1 MKKLILLALACIFL
15 LSETDA
21 QGKYSK
27 EQILNMSIEEL
38 SDLPLEDLMAAVET
52 LGVSSV
58 DELFAMIMNK
68 NVASASKKEEN
79 AFTSPLST
87 TVITRDEMRSWGVS
101 TIEEAFRL
109 IPGVVVQEKTNGV
122 YDVQLRGLNNLPDGQ
137 ALSYT
142 ENQNILL
149 MVDGRDVTNYVQG
162 AVFFETLPISI
173 EDVSRIEVVRGATS
187 ALYGQNAVQGVVNII
202 TDKPGSASSLVQG
215 SIQAGSNSTSIGDIA
230 IRSAV
235 NDKFAYGV
243 SFNMQTRQRKTDKIS
258 VPHNPQFFMCNP
270 NNAENPYSPLDDD
283 WYSLNDFNN
292 LRYFAAA
299 SQSYYSFVPKFYDMS
314 AIFSK
319 PRQSRET
326 YGLNGYL
333 TLTPADEVRFDLT
346 GGYQNSYVLT
356 TNVEDAHWAMA
367 GRTSKTTYA
376 NLDANVK
383 GLHAQVSYMQGPQE
397 YSAGVKGYKVKIKNF
412 RAQAEYDFSFG
423 DFSVRPGV
431 AYNSYATENYS
442 LGNGMEI
449 PLTRVETNKGM
460 KVINGMFITNNDGS
474 QSAVAQ
480 MLSNDAKFTTVS
492 PSLRF
497 DYKVSDWR
505 FIAAWRMDK
514 TDNPDKANHAFQAA
528 VSKEV
533 GQRNFLRLSYGRSNR
548 SANLMAS
555 DAQHVANRRGLSFP
569 ELVISIGSDYD
580 LLTTDGFELGW
591 RSRPS
596 DRFLLDAEFFFSKT
610 KNFSVLYANRAY
622 FTLPETTLV
631 SFLNQ
636 LSDGVAD
643 ALLLQDQTKLGEA
656 TSSKYIMEDI
666 FSTVAE
672 IKTKNLPLEAKQFGI
687 SLNADWILSNKLI
700 AKFNVNF
707 QKTILDNYYAY
718 NQRTALTNMVTKTG
732 LMAGK
737 VMENYINGVM
747 QPAMAQMM
755 SGQPLTRDQIIG
767 YGTDLQQKMNDD
779 EYMLSS
785 YGITKDK
792 VNSYYY
798 FGNSEFVEPE
808 RENGVESK
816 STPNIYGMIGL
827 IYKPVSQLN
836 ITAFANFLGKRS
848 YTTMY
853 TTNVTEGVDAN
864 GVAKIKYSPD
874 ELDPRFTMNL
884 RIGYKTSEACEVFF
898 NAHNLFNTE
907 KQEFVYMD
915 KIGGLYTFGVNFK
928 L

>member
-1 MKKLILLALACIFL
+1 MALACLMVFGEL
-15 LSETDA
+15 DA
-21 QGKYSK
+21 QNKYSK
-27 EQILNMSIEEL
+27 EQILSMSIEEL

-87 TVITRDEMRSWGVS
+87 TVITRDELRSWGVGS
-101 TIEEAFRL
+101 IEEAFRL
-109 IPGVVVQEKTNGV
+109 VPGVVVQEKTNGV

-137 ALSYT
+137 NLSYT

-162 AVFFETLPISI
+162 AVFFETLPVSI
-173 EDVSRIEVVRGATS
+173 EDVARIEVVRGATS
-187 ALYGQNAVQGVVNII
+187 ALYGQNAVQGVINII
-202 TDKPGSASSLVQG
+202 TDKPNSSSRLVQG
-215 SIQAGSNSTSIGDIA
+215 SIQTGNNTTIA
-230 IRSAV
+230 DVAVRSAV
-235 NDKFAYGV
+235 NDKFAYGLT
-243 SFNMQTRQRKTDKIS
+243 FNLQSRQRKTDKIS
-258 VPHNPQFFMCNP
+258 VPNNSQFFKYNP
-270 NNAENPYSPLDDD
+270 NDAENPFSPLTEE
-283 WYSLNDFNN
+283 WIPAEDFGY
-292 LRYFAAA
+292 LRYFATA
-299 SQSYYSFVPKFYDMS
+299 SQSYYPFVPKFYDI
-314 AIFSK
+314 AYTFSK
-319 PRQSRET
+319 PRQSRES

-333 TLTPADEVRFDLT
+333 ALTPAEDVRVDLT
-346 GGYQNSYVLT
+346 AGYQNSSIIT

-367 GRTSKTTYA
+367 GRISKTMYA

-383 GLHAQVSYMQGPQE
+383 GLHAQVSYMQGPQD
-397 YSAGVKGYKVKIKNF
+397 YSAGVKGYKVKVKNL

-423 DFSVRPGV
+423 DFSIRPGV

-449 PLTRVETNKGM
+449 PLTRVETSKGM
-460 KVINGMFITNNDGS
+460 KVINGMFITNRDGS

-480 MLSNDAKFTTVS
+480 MLSDDAKFSTIS
-492 PSLRF
+492 PSLRL

-569 ELVISIGSDYD
+569 ELVISIGSEYD

-596 DRFLLDAEFFFSKT
+596 DRFLLDAEVFFSKT
-610 KNFSVLYANRAY
+610 KDFSVLYANRAY
-622 FTLPETTLV
+622 FTLPESGLKA
-631 SFLNQ
+631 FLDQ

-643 ALLLQDQTKLGEA
+643 ALLLQDQNKLMQA
-656 TSSKYIMEDI
+656 TDSKYIMEDV
-666 FSTVAE
+666 FTTVAE

-732 LMAGK
+732 LVAGT
-737 VMENYINGVM
+737 VMESYINGVM
-747 QPAMAQMM
+747 QPAMGQMM
-755 SGQPLTRDQIIG
+755 SGQLVTRDDILG
-767 YGTDLQQKMNDD
+767 YGLQLQQKMYDD
-779 EYMLSS
+779 EYMQSA
-785 YGITKDK
+785 YGITLDK
-792 VNSYYY
+792 NNSYYY
-798 FGNSEFVEPE
+798 FGNSEFDEPK

-816 STPNIYGMIGL
+816 STPKIYGMVGL
-827 IYKPVSQLN
+827 IYKPISQLN
-836 ITAFANFLGKRS
+836 VTAYANFLGKRS

-853 TTNVTEGVDAN
+853 TTNVLDGVDEK
-864 GVAKIKYSPD
+864 GVAKIKYTPD

-884 RIGYKTSEACEVFF
+884 RIGYKPVDACEVFF
-898 NAHNLFNTE
+898 NAHNLFNSE

-915 KIGGLYTFGVNFK
+915 KIGGQYTFGVNFS

>member
-1 MKKLILLALACIFL
+1 MFGEA
-15 LSETDA
+15 DA
-21 QGKYSK
+21 QGKYTK
-27 EQILNMSIEEL
+27 EQILSMSIEEL

-87 TVITRDEMRSWGVS
+87 TVITRAELRSWGVGS
-101 TIEEAFRL
+101 IEEAFRL
-109 IPGVVVQEKTNGV
+109 VPGVVVQEKTNGV

-137 ALSYT
+137 ALSYV

-162 AVFFETLPISI
+162 AVFFETLPVSI

-187 ALYGQNAVQGVVNII
+187 ALYGQNAVQGVINII
-202 TDKPGSASSLVQG
+202 TDKPSSFSSLVQG
-215 SIQAGSNSTSIGDIA
+215 SLQTGTNSTTIA
-230 IRSAV
+230 DVALRSAV

-243 SFNMQTRQRKTDKIS
+243 SFNLQTRQRSTDKIS
-258 VPHNPQFFMCNP
+258 VPRNPQFFECNP
-270 NNAENPYSPLDDD
+270 NDVENPYIPLTDD
-283 WYSLNDFNN
+283 WYAVKDFDN
-292 LRYFAAA
+292 LRYFATA
-299 SQSYYSFVPKFYDMS
+299 SQSYYPFVPKFYDMS
-314 AIFSK
+314 TIFSK
-319 PRQSRET
+319 PKQSRET

-333 TLTPADEVRFDLT
+333 ALTPAEEVRVDLT
-346 GGYQNSYVLT
+346 AGYQNSYVLT

-367 GRTSKTTYA
+367 GRTSKTMYA

-412 RAQAEYDFSFG
+412 RAQAEYDLSLG
-423 DFSVRPGV
+423 DLSVRPGV

-442 LGNGMEI
+442 LGNGMVI

-460 KVINGMFITNNDGS
+460 KVINGMFITNKDGS

-480 MLSNDAKFTTVS
+480 MLSDDAKFTTVS
-492 PSLRF
+492 PSLRL
-497 DYKVSDWR
+497 DYRVSDWR

-514 TDNPDKANHAFQAA
+514 TDNPDKANQAFQAA
-528 VSKEV
+528 VSKEL

-569 ELVISIGSDYD
+569 ELVISVGSDYD
-580 LLTTDGFELGW
+580 LLTIDGFELGW

-596 DRFLLDAEFFFSKT
+596 DRFLLDAEVFFSKT
-610 KNFSVLYANRAY
+610 KDFSVLYANRAY
-622 FTLPETTLV
+622 FTLPESGLKA
-631 SFLNQ
+631 FLNQ
-636 LSDGVAD
+636 LSEGVAD
-643 ALLLQDQTKLGEA
+643 ALLLGDQTALGQA
-656 TSSKYIMEDI
+656 TASKYIMEDV

-732 LMAGK
+732 LVAGK
-737 VMENYINGVM
+737 VMESYINGVM

-755 SGQPLTRDQIIG
+755 SGQPVSRDQILG
-767 YGTDLQQKMNDD
+767 YGLELQQKMYDD
-779 EYMLSS
+779 EYMHSA
-785 YGITKDK
+785 YGITLDK
-792 VNSYYY
+792 SNSYYY

-816 STPNIYGMIGL
+816 STPNVYGMVGL
-827 IYKPVSQLN
+827 IYKPISQLN
-836 ITAFANFLGKRS
+836 VTAYANFLGKRS

-853 TTNVTEGVDAN
+853 TTNVLDGVDAN
-864 GVAKIKYSPD
+864 GVAKIKYTPD

-884 RIGYKTSEACEVFF
+884 RIGYKPSDACEVFF
-898 NAHNLFNTE
+898 NAHNLFNSE
-907 KQEFVYMD
+907 QQEFVYMD
-915 KIGGLYTFGVNFK
+915 KIGGQYTFGVNFS